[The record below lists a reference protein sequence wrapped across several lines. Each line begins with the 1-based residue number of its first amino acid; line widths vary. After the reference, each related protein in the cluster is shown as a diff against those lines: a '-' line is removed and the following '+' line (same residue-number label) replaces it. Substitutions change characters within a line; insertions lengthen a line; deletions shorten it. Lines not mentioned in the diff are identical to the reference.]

1 MGLFTYNSS
10 QYHNPDNRGL
20 GFFFHL
26 LELFLDLVITII
38 KDLLYFDLYLYV
50 VQLRKYNH
58 LVMGEDLCLVRILL
72 GLRLDILRRAQARSR
87 LWLDFFRGA

>member
-1 MGLFTYNSS
+1 MI
-10 QYHNPDNRGL
+10 PIIKDWE
-20 GFFFHL
+20 FFNYW
-26 LELFLDLVITII
+26 ELFLDLVIPILE
-38 KDLLYFDLYLYV
+38 DSLYFDLYLYV